1 MGNTRLI
8 RGEDLFLF
16 FFRDHHDFG
25 RKIAKSEMKSK
36 RRPFFLE
43 VTMILGEK
51 SERRDQSSFFSKEHQ
66 FLEILASGPEFEY
79 PPLVATKIDKSQ
91 FDSE

>member
-1 MGNTRLI
+1 MKLGQKVGNTRLI
-8 RGEDLFLF
+8 RGEDLFLV
-16 FFRDHHDFG
+16 
-25 RKIAKSEMKSK
+25 
-36 RRPFFLE
+36 FFLE
-43 VTMILGEK
+43 ITMILGEK
-51 SERRDQSSFFSKEHQ
+51 SERRDQSSFFSREHQ

>member
-1 MGNTRLI
+1 MKLGRKVGNTRLI
-8 RGEDLFLF
+8 RGEDLFLV

-25 RKIAKSEMKSK
+25 R
-36 RRPFFLE
+36 
-43 VTMILGEK
+43 K
-51 SERRDQSSFFSKEHQ
+51 SERRDQSSFFSREHQ
-66 FLEILASGPEFEY
+66 FLEILASGPGFEY

>member
-1 MGNTRLI
+1 MKLGQKVGNTRLI
-8 RGEDLFLF
+8 RGEDIFLV
-16 FFRDHHDFG
+16 
-25 RKIAKSEMKSK
+25 
-36 RRPFFLE
+36 FFLE
-43 VTMILGEK
+43 ITMILGEK
-51 SERRDQSSFFSKEHQ
+51 SERRDQSSFFSREHQ